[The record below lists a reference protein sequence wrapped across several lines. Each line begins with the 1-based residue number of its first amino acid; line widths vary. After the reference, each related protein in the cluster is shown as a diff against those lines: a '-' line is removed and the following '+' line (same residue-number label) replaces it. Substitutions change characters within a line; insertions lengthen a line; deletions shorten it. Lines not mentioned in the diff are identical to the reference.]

1 MPFMQT
7 QITRTTIN
15 LDLNLHRQ
23 LTYEAASLGLSLSQ
37 LVNTRLLNNN
47 MTKTKT
53 AGQKAFDA
61 DWNFFRQMN
70 QKAKKVNWAKAL
82 REERDRDNG

>member
-1 MPFMQT
+1 MQT

-53 AGQKAFDA
+53 AGQKTFDA
-61 DWNFFRQMN
+61 DWNFFRQIS
-70 QKAKKVNWAKAL
+70 QKAKNVNWGKAL
-82 REERDRDNG
+82 RRERERDNG